1 VEGFGGGREARRLM
15 PSEFTFRRRV
25 EFADTDAAGVI
36 HFTALFRF
44 MEEAEHAF
52 YRSLGGAA
60 FQWQADRVVGMPRL
74 AASCDYLGPIR
85 YGEEVVVRLVVREKR
100 TKVLRY
106 DVEFSREDAE
116 GPVRVANGSM
126 TVVYA
131 ERPHGE
137 ETWSGADLPPELAR
151 QIEAARS

>member
-1 VEGFGGGREARRLM
+1 MAPGACCGRLM

-60 FQWQADRVVGMPRL
+60 FQWQEDRVVGMPRV
-74 AASCDYLGPIR
+74 AASCEFLAPIR
-85 YGEEVVVRLVVREKR
+85 YGEEIVVHLVVREKR
-100 TKVLRY
+100 AKVLRY
-106 DVEFSREDAE
+106 DVEFSREDTD
-116 GPVRVANGSM
+116 GPVRVASGSM

-131 ERPHGE
+131 ERRHGD
-137 ETWSGADLPPELAR
+137 ETWSGANLPPELAR
-151 QIEAARS
+151 QIEVASGD

>member
-1 VEGFGGGREARRLM
+1 M

-25 EFADTDAAGVI
+25 EFADTDAAGLV

-60 FQWQADRVVGMPRL
+60 FQWREDRVVGMPRV
-74 AASCDYLGPIR
+74 AASCEFLAPIG
-85 YGEEVVVRLVVREKR
+85 YGEEIVVHLVVREKR
-100 TKVLRY
+100 AKVLRY
-106 DVEFSREDAE
+106 DVGFSRDDED
-116 GPVRVANGSM
+116 GPAQVASGSM

-131 ERPHGE
+131 QRRHGE
-137 ETWSGADLPPELAR
+137 AAWAGADLPPELAR
-151 QIEAARS
+151 QIEVVEGG